1 VEVVY
6 ATLEVLDAAA
16 ELELVLVTTPL
27 ALEELV
33 EDAVVEELV
42 ELELLLVVVVAA
54 AVDEAV
60 REYVIQEQAELT
72 ALISLSQLLKS
83 VGMAAI
89 SVVVLARNSV
99 QKL

>member
-1 VEVVY
+1 MEVVY

-27 ALEELV
+27 ALEEELV

-60 REYVIQEQAELT
+60 ME
-72 ALISLSQLLKS
+72 
-83 VGMAAI
+83 
-89 SVVVLARNSV
+89 
-99 QKL
+99 

>member
-16 ELELVLVTTPL
+16 ELELELVLVTTPL

-33 EDAVVEELV
+33 VDAAAEELEELLEVVVE
-42 ELELLLVVVVAA
+42 AA

-60 REYVIQEQAELT
+60 IE
-72 ALISLSQLLKS
+72 
-83 VGMAAI
+83 
-89 SVVVLARNSV
+89 
-99 QKL
+99 

>member
-27 ALEELV
+27 ALEEELV

-60 REYVIQEQAELT
+60 ME
-72 ALISLSQLLKS
+72 
-83 VGMAAI
+83 
-89 SVVVLARNSV
+89 
-99 QKL
+99 